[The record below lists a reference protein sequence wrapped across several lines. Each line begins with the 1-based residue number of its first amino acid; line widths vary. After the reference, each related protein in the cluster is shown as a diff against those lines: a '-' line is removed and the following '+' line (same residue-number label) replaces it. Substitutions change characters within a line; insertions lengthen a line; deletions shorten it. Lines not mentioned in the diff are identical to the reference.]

1 MQAARNAIRPMV
13 TRPQGSRNFI
23 DSLVNKPNTVAQD
36 RLPFVDPSKA
46 HLHGADNPT
55 YLKDPNGCGIGDDK
69 TFMLMNAFQIFL
81 LMQLGRGL
89 YNMANGV
96 GKS

>member
-1 MQAARNAIRPMV
+1 MPFTSPAAL
-13 TRPQGSRNFI
+13 T
-23 DSLVNKPNTVAQD
+23 
-36 RLPFVDPSKA
+36 DPAACFCCCVSA
-46 HLHGADNPT
+46 GADNPT